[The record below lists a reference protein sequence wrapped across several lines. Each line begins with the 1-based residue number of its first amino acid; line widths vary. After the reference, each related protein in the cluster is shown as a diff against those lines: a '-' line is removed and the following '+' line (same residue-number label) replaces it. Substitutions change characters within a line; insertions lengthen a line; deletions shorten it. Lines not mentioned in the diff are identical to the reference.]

1 MHLKDQVTPQREDFF
16 AFANDYPADTPV
28 VMINILKFKD
38 KSGKGEESGREAYGR
53 YSKNVAPLL
62 AKVGGKVLWAGNVN
76 QTVIG
81 DTADQPDTVLIVQ
94 YPSKQAF
101 ISMSTS
107 NEYRAISE
115 DREIALEYGGLL
127 ASSTI
132 NPAVE

>member
-1 MHLKDQVTPQREDFF
+1 MQLSDQVLPQREDFF

-28 VMINILKFKD
+28 IMINILKFKD
-38 KSGKGEESGREAYGR
+38 KSGKGDESGREAYSR

-62 AKVGGKVLWAGNVN
+62 EKVGGKVLWAGNVN

-81 DTADQPDTVLIVQ
+81 DTSDQPDMVLVVR

-107 NEYRAISE
+107 DEYRVVGK
-115 DREIALEYGGLL
+115 DREIALEFGGLL

-132 NPAVE
+132 DF